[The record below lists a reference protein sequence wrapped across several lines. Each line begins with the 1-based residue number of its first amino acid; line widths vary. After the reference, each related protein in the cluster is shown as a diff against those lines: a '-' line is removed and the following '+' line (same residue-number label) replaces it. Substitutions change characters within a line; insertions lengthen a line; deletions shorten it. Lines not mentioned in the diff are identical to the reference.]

1 MRGTRYT
8 FVLKDAPLT
17 DISPPSIEET
27 PITPMEVSSTPPVVP
42 LVASSPQSMEV
53 TLVDEKLVHIEN
65 DDQQEQKND
74 RGGGHGQGRGR
85 RAHGGVHVNP
95 IEPIM
100 EHAYH
105 GHPQRKMKTS
115 SCGTH

>member
-42 LVASSPQSMEV
+42 LVASSPQPIEA
-53 TLVDEKLVHIEN
+53 TLVYEELVHISEN
-65 DDQQEQKND
+65 K
-74 RGGGHGQGRGR
+74 RM
-85 RAHGGVHVNP
+85 
-95 IEPIM
+95 IM
-100 EHAYH
+100 VEDMVGDVVVELMEGYMLA
-105 GHPQRKMKTS
+105 S
-115 SCGTH
+115 